1 MAIEAFYPSR
11 CQSQRNNPLL
21 ARERRRKKLVTLLA
35 LAFGL
40 LSYAG
45 LRLPPGPAEASTAS
59 VHRIAEAVPSTPA
72 QQRKVRIIPIYNIP
86 SDIELGKS

>member
-1 MAIEAFYPSR
+1 MAIEALYPSR

-21 ARERRRKKLVTLLA
+21 ARERRRRKVVTLLA

-45 LRLPPGPAEASTAS
+45 LRLPPGSAEASTAS
-59 VHRIAEAVPSTPA
+59 VHRIAEAVPSTPE
-72 QQRKVRIIPIYNIP
+72 RKVRIIPIYNIP